1 MHHARVLL
9 CTIPDSLLKG
19 TTNSRLLR
27 KLRSIAPDATIIV
40 TSEVL
45 EQARELYREGA
56 TYVFSPRLMSIRELA
71 EIVLDARAG
80 LIDETRRTAS
90 QELDERIE
98 VLP

>member
-1 MHHARVLL
+1 VHHAQVLL

-45 EQARELYREGA
+45 EQARDLYREGA
-56 TYVFSPRLMSIRELA
+56 TYVFSPRLMSVRELA
-71 EIVLDARAG
+71 EVVLDARAG
-80 LIDETRRTAS
+80 LIDESRRSAA
-90 QELDERIE
+90 EHLEERVE